1 MDSHKDKK
9 QSSVESIWF
18 YVYKFTEEH
27 IGILVAYVICICLVG
42 LQGIFIPHYYGILVA
57 GLSQIKEN
65 IFMETLPSILFLI
78 ALWSGF
84 QMLEIAISF
93 MDSEIVPEIQHFSRT
108 ELVTQTVNSHSNSY
122 QEVEVGS
129 IISKLVKFP
138 EFISDCFYKLKSF
151 VFVYG
156 ISILFTLG
164 YFFYCHWFI
173 GLLFL
178 VETLF
183 LVLTAYSFHENCEYK
198 SFMREKGFDSMQE
211 HIQDFFYN
219 LITVFSN
226 SQEVREDQMLR
237 KESEKAKDL
246 QHSSLLCG
254 VPFRFLI
261 SIFFILIFASLNLS
275 AFYMY
280 SEKQLELS
288 TLISIFVVSFTVLK
302 MSSGFFRDCANAIH
316 IIGHFHSIYDYFN
329 QIPTP
334 CSGNFETLSPEKER
348 EMRQVLFN
356 KRRGKTV
363 PLVEFKNIKILSNS
377 GTEIIPHLSLKIQE
391 FEVLGIKGHIG
402 CGKSTLV
409 KTLLRLQCY
418 HSGEIFVKG
427 IPISSIPTSML
438 REFTSYVPQHPRL
451 FNRPLIENIS
461 MGKKEVT
468 EEPILKV
475 LVNAGL
481 ERIAGIF
488 KERMHKPVGKYGSHL
503 SGGQCQ
509 IACLLRAVFRGSPL
523 LILDEPTSSLDS
535 KSKQDV
541 MKLIKFMSKEKTVI
555 LITHDDS
562 LFSLVSR
569 IIHMKE
575 GEIV

>member
-1 MDSHKDKK
+1 MKN
-9 QSSVESIWF
+9 QINSSILWQ
-18 YVYKFTEEH
+18 YIYKFTAQH
-27 IGILVAYVICICLVG
+27 TWILIAYFICICLVG
-42 LQGIFIPHYYGILVA
+42 LQGVFIPHYYGILVA
-57 GLSQIKEN
+57 GLNQVKGN
-65 IFMETLPSILFLI
+65 IFMESLPSILFLI
-78 ALWSGF
+78 GLWSAF
-84 QMLEIAISF
+84 QLVEIVISF

-108 ELVTQTVNSHSNSY
+108 ELVSQAVKTHSNSY

-129 IISKLVKFP
+129 ITSKLVKFP

-156 ISILFTLG
+156 ISMLFTVG
-164 YFFYCHWFI
+164 YFFFCHWFV

-178 VETLF
+178 LETSFLF
-183 LVLTAYSFHENCEYK
+183 LIAYSFHENCEYK
-198 SFMREKGFDSMQE
+198 SFVREKGFDTMQE
-211 HIQDFFYN
+211 YIQDFFYN

-226 SQEVREDQMLR
+226 SQEEREDEMLK
-237 KESEKAKDL
+237 KESVKAKDL

-254 VPFRFLI
+254 IPYRFFVSTI
-261 SIFFILIFASLNLS
+261 FILIFATLNIS
-275 AFYMY
+275 SFYLY
-280 SEKQLELS
+280 SENQLKLS

-329 QIPTP
+329 NVPRACQ
-334 CSGNFETLSPEKER
+334 GQFEQVSLDQVENMRRILFEKKNAKPF
-348 EMRQVLFN
+348 L
-356 KRRGKTV
+356 
-363 PLVEFKNIKILSNS
+363 EFRD
-377 GTEIIPHLSLKIQE
+377 LKIFSPSNTVIINGINFNIRE

-418 HSGEIFVKG
+418 HMGEVFIKG
-427 IPISSIPTSML
+427 IPVSVIPTHLL

-451 FNRPLIENIS
+451 FNRTLLENIS
-461 MGKKEVT
+461 MGNNNVT
-468 EEPILKV
+468 EERILNV
-475 LVNAGL
+475 LLHAGL
-481 ERIAGIF
+481 ERIARIF
-488 KERMHKPVGKYGSHL
+488 QERMHKLVGKYGSHL

-509 IACLLRAVFRGSPL
+509 IACLLRAVFRASPL

-541 MKLIKFMSKEKTVI
+541 MKLIKFMSRGKTVI

-562 LFSLVSR
+562 LLQLVSR
-569 IIHMKE
+569 VVHMKE
-575 GEIV
+575 GVFHV